1 MLGCASPPG
10 QLDLAD
16 KPLGTEGS
24 RDVGLQNLDCDLA
37 MMLEILGQ
45 VDDRHPTVAE
55 HTLDCVAVTEGTPH
69 ECPCRNKWPSRLYYL
84 LTWYQP
90 PNRQRDIDTCTTEA
104 RTTAHLLGT
113 RATRREAGRV
123 AN

>member
-1 MLGCASPPG
+1 MLGCASPPR

-37 MMLEILGQ
+37 MMLEVLGQ

-55 HTLDCVAVTEGTPH
+55 HTLDCVAVSEGTSQAG
-69 ECPCRNKWPSRLYYL
+69 EQVGAAGARGRGTFPS
-84 LTWYQP
+84 
-90 PNRQRDIDTCTTEA
+90 
-104 RTTAHLLGT
+104 
-113 RATRREAGRV
+113 
-123 AN
+123 